1 MAPVSDS
8 TYFPPLEGCLSGER
22 VLLSWTHIATA
33 LSDQSGQR
41 QTCPAVVG
49 FLADEHVHSLLRDPS
64 AVFAPPNDAFQ
75 KDFETKTAP
84 VNVTSASDHD
94 VKTFKAD
101 AEWLSQ
107 NAKINPVAALRVVIV
122 EAQSRP
128 FRHLMGPLSSQDA
141 ANLQEAAGLQNGQGA
156 SFLSDL
162 GASSALDSDEIAAD
176 FESADSRKRR
186 LFDTLLAERRS
197 FLMTMDH
204 MHSVKLYGRLPVS
217 AVIDENLALLYKL
230 KGAADANDDTASL
243 LSAYLKIVSGC
254 MGSIETGLRSLTD
267 ESLLLLDHIELD
279 WLRSLLTE
287 TIHALSVV
295 FQIVDSLGDD
305 FPPSGAINQWFSLMD
320 LYNFFDSIQPIHPT
334 IAELI
339 LPLNTL
345 SSAVSISLL
354 KLARS
359 LTFLAEREDDPA
371 LPDDS
376 YDSYLLL
383 SDVLEQI
390 HKCILNAAS
399 GDCESASPVIFA
411 WTLLLHRMNVSYQNR
426 TEKRDNLL
434 QQNARENFELGG
446 VIRPAVARRNSAGS
460 IFSIESSKFDGFLES
475 GTAPKD
481 LQLVEQL
488 AAGVTAHGQVFDV
501 IANMATSL
509 GPSAEGSMSS
519 LLSSRIRNA
528 FLELLKVS
536 YPVVGYQSE
545 PVGALLSLL
554 APGRDYW
561 DLSAENALSTSQDVI
576 ACMIH
581 DDHAMEFYFQQ
592 SLDRFPFEFLPFITL
607 CKRLCTAATA
617 SDDDRSHLIVRLL
630 RTTPSLTF
638 TLPNTFSGYEL
649 VHEDENTNSFCLM
662 EEISL
667 ISLSSSWSRRC
678 IEDDAYRL
686 PAGTYGRFITD
697 TGRVV
702 LMEYPHSTLSLL
714 GRQLEINLVKEG
726 YHSELGMLQPS
737 EIAEVIS
744 FFSTLFRME
753 YLKMAETGNDNTAAH
768 RESELLQEAS
778 KHISG
783 GKDLVS
789 VVCET
794 MDYFMQDEPTRAED
808 AAVHILTACVT
819 FLDAMLPIQPS
830 RVWSY
835 LARSELLSSDSRA
848 GKLAKITGTL
858 DLVSERFDLLVSSL
872 SFFSR
877 LIDTAMCSAVQRRA
891 GNKFAYRQKP
901 DSNPWLGT
909 ADKVLTRV
917 GLSVAQASV
926 DVLESTSTW
935 RFYSETSRLQLI
947 STVVPVLDKLVLY
960 SHSTGS
966 SPSSENLM
974 SCLKPAAS
982 YVVDCFLSPSTG
994 TLRFGPMLT
1003 SFGAALMSPD
1013 STLYPQRTMIVR
1025 NQLKSVLKLCTTLL
1039 RTADYLDRSSAML
1052 ETYLFKSSTLLA
1064 RLSALSDPVRDPVIR
1079 LLESLVINAA
1089 KSAAEPPS
1097 LLGYLGPQISKS
1109 FLQSLANLGKP
1120 FALTHDAKITWAFFS
1135 SILRNRQQWM
1145 SNCLLTGQTPR
1156 EAMKGGS
1163 KKGELSAD
1171 SVFACALAR
1180 LRGLQD
1186 LDNVEALA
1194 VLDFVASAQNYWPW
1208 TIFTLLKDTSY
1219 IDGLRAYVR
1228 NLKPSHLTVK
1238 SDAIGTSVD
1247 ARVAA
1252 YVAETLAMQ
1261 LYHSRH
1267 QGTAGPLAKSLVADL
1282 DYYLRDGVEVAGYN
1296 KSLHNNFAKNFANKY
1311 FGCSLESFKRTP
1323 LQHRELGSNYYY
1335 DLDRANDM
1343 LRFDPGW
1350 LGRKDNGFK
1359 NEMELANAN
1368 LSLVDAQIALFHA
1381 WEFLLVELSTC
1392 LPSDETVARQMLQVV
1407 QQCLNANQ
1415 GAPGPESIFLKLVDA
1430 RANLALI
1437 LVQRLVKS
1445 SIAVKDINQLLTCL
1459 VATIHDAEEPFT
1471 KQSMTYNRTLLKAL
1485 FVTLRA
1491 YQLVE
1496 SKVAHGSSADQEGP
1510 AVNIAQ
1516 TVLNVLD
1523 HVVGR
1528 GFRTLVSLI
1537 HDKDTN
1543 VSPEDLALLTA
1554 IMQACLSL
1562 PTIEQSQTQILNIMA
1577 SHDVISAATSLFSWA
1592 DQLSIQGDPVYG
1604 ELSILFLLELS
1615 SLPQLAEQLACDG
1628 ILSNLLSANLTKYM
1642 LKANTSPYAEAPVA
1656 QRCYSIW
1663 AKGLLPLMLNLLATL
1678 GATLAPEMAYVLNQF
1693 PHMLE
1698 ASVDRFE
1705 PPGASRTRSKSTPRY
1720 LTLLATSEIHSLALL
1735 TRVLAAL
1742 RASNSRDIP
1751 AVEWDAS
1758 GLLEN
1763 VDFWLSSKRLLKER
1777 LLPLGSREM
1786 EWRNTK
1792 VAAGVGGPDNLL
1804 ERKVVSQLETVR
1816 DVLSEELEG

>member
-1 MAPVSDS
+1 MNRASCTV
-8 TYFPPLEGCLSGER
+8 PLISPRWRGACPGSACFSPGLTSR
-22 VLLSWTHIATA
+22 PA

-320 LYNFFDSIQPIHPT
+320 LYNFFRLYPACSPTLPPPRQSCTCALTNCQIHPT

-630 RTTPSLTF
+630 RTTP
-638 TLPNTFSGYEL
+638 LPDLYS
-649 VHEDENTNSFCLM
+649 
-662 EEISL
+662 
-667 ISLSSSWSRRC
+667 
-678 IEDDAYRL
+678 
-686 PAGTYGRFITD
+686 
-697 TGRVV
+697 
-702 LMEYPHSTLSLL
+702 
-714 GRQLEINLVKEG
+714 
-726 YHSELGMLQPS
+726 
-737 EIAEVIS
+737 
-744 FFSTLFRME
+744 
-753 YLKMAETGNDNTAAH
+753 
-768 RESELLQEAS
+768 S
-778 KHISG
+778 KH
-783 GKDLVS
+783 V
-789 VVCET
+789 
-794 MDYFMQDEPTRAED
+794 
-808 AAVHILTACVT
+808 
-819 FLDAMLPIQPS
+819 
-830 RVWSY
+830 
-835 LARSELLSSDSRA
+835 
-848 GKLAKITGTL
+848 
-858 DLVSERFDLLVSSL
+858 
-872 SFFSR
+872 
-877 LIDTAMCSAVQRRA
+877 
-891 GNKFAYRQKP
+891 
-901 DSNPWLGT
+901 
-909 ADKVLTRV
+909 
-917 GLSVAQASV
+917 
-926 DVLESTSTW
+926 
-935 RFYSETSRLQLI
+935 
-947 STVVPVLDKLVLY
+947 
-960 SHSTGS
+960 
-966 SPSSENLM
+966 
-974 SCLKPAAS
+974 
-982 YVVDCFLSPSTG
+982 
-994 TLRFGPMLT
+994 
-1003 SFGAALMSPD
+1003 
-1013 STLYPQRTMIVR
+1013 
-1025 NQLKSVLKLCTTLL
+1025 
-1039 RTADYLDRSSAML
+1039 
-1052 ETYLFKSSTLLA
+1052 
-1064 RLSALSDPVRDPVIR
+1064 
-1079 LLESLVINAA
+1079 
-1089 KSAAEPPS
+1089 
-1097 LLGYLGPQISKS
+1097 
-1109 FLQSLANLGKP
+1109 
-1120 FALTHDAKITWAFFS
+1120 
-1135 SILRNRQQWM
+1135 
-1145 SNCLLTGQTPR
+1145 
-1156 EAMKGGS
+1156 
-1163 KKGELSAD
+1163 
-1171 SVFACALAR
+1171 
-1180 LRGLQD
+1180 
-1186 LDNVEALA
+1186 
-1194 VLDFVASAQNYWPW
+1194 
-1208 TIFTLLKDTSY
+1208 
-1219 IDGLRAYVR
+1219 
-1228 NLKPSHLTVK
+1228 
-1238 SDAIGTSVD
+1238 
-1247 ARVAA
+1247 
-1252 YVAETLAMQ
+1252 
-1261 LYHSRH
+1261 
-1267 QGTAGPLAKSLVADL
+1267 
-1282 DYYLRDGVEVAGYN
+1282 
-1296 KSLHNNFAKNFANKY
+1296 
-1311 FGCSLESFKRTP
+1311 
-1323 LQHRELGSNYYY
+1323 
-1335 DLDRANDM
+1335 
-1343 LRFDPGW
+1343 
-1350 LGRKDNGFK
+1350 
-1359 NEMELANAN
+1359 
-1368 LSLVDAQIALFHA
+1368 
-1381 WEFLLVELSTC
+1381 
-1392 LPSDETVARQMLQVV
+1392 
-1407 QQCLNANQ
+1407 
-1415 GAPGPESIFLKLVDA
+1415 
-1430 RANLALI
+1430 
-1437 LVQRLVKS
+1437 
-1445 SIAVKDINQLLTCL
+1445 
-1459 VATIHDAEEPFT
+1459 
-1471 KQSMTYNRTLLKAL
+1471 
-1485 FVTLRA
+1485 
-1491 YQLVE
+1491 
-1496 SKVAHGSSADQEGP
+1496 
-1510 AVNIAQ
+1510 
-1516 TVLNVLD
+1516 
-1523 HVVGR
+1523 
-1528 GFRTLVSLI
+1528 
-1537 HDKDTN
+1537 
-1543 VSPEDLALLTA
+1543 
-1554 IMQACLSL
+1554 
-1562 PTIEQSQTQILNIMA
+1562 
-1577 SHDVISAATSLFSWA
+1577 
-1592 DQLSIQGDPVYG
+1592 
-1604 ELSILFLLELS
+1604 
-1615 SLPQLAEQLACDG
+1615 
-1628 ILSNLLSANLTKYM
+1628 
-1642 LKANTSPYAEAPVA
+1642 
-1656 QRCYSIW
+1656 
-1663 AKGLLPLMLNLLATL
+1663 
-1678 GATLAPEMAYVLNQF
+1678 
-1693 PHMLE
+1693 
-1698 ASVDRFE
+1698 
-1705 PPGASRTRSKSTPRY
+1705 
-1720 LTLLATSEIHSLALL
+1720 
-1735 TRVLAAL
+1735 
-1742 RASNSRDIP
+1742 
-1751 AVEWDAS
+1751 
-1758 GLLEN
+1758 
-1763 VDFWLSSKRLLKER
+1763 FWL
-1777 LLPLGSREM
+1777 
-1786 EWRNTK
+1786 
-1792 VAAGVGGPDNLL
+1792 
-1804 ERKVVSQLETVR
+1804 
-1816 DVLSEELEG
+1816 